1 MVRLV
6 RRGTVVV
13 PQKQRAKRIKSA
25 SPAATWQIQTAKAQ
39 FSEVIR
45 RARTTGP
52 QVVTKQGR
60 EEVGIVGIEEFK
72 RLTQRAKQP
81 ESLVQFFAQS
91 PLAESAIDLERRPN
105 YGRAVDL

>member
-1 MVRLV
+1 MA
-6 RRGTVVV
+6 G
-13 PQKQRAKRIKSA
+13 PKKQKAKRSKSE
-25 SPAATWQIQTAKAQ
+25 SSAATWQLQTAKAQ

-45 RARTTGP
+45 RARSSGP

-60 EEVGIVGIEEFK
+60 EEAVIVGIEEFK

-91 PLAESAIDLERRPN
+91 PLAETDIDLERKSD
-105 YGRAVDL
+105 YGRGGDL